1 MEQEV
6 LTIQVA
12 ITGTTQVQGARGNG
26 NMVAFTGRVDCPLFQ
41 GVILPGGIDTQT
53 MVKWHLT
60 LSARYILEGTDSTG
74 RQGRIFIENNGESDD
89 PATPMITHPRI
100 FTDCL
105 SLQWLE
111 EASLY
116 GPSSPC
122 PKAKCAST
130 FFPVEPFFRTT
141 SLSCPAGQ
149 RIQRRNL

>member
-6 LTIQVA
+6 PTIQVA

-53 MVKWHLT
+53 MVKGHLT

-89 PATPMITHPRI
+89 PAAPMITHPRI

-116 GPSSPC
+116 G
-122 PKAKCAST
+122 T
-130 FFPVEPFFRTT
+130 LEP
-141 SLSCPAGQ
+141 LSQSEVCIHIFS
-149 RIQRRNL
+149 R